1 MQKIDRTQLANVEAA
16 GGCCKSCCS
25 KPAAPQA
32 PAQPP
37 VVPR

>member
-1 MQKIDRTQLANVEAA
+1 MQKIDRTQLANVQAA
-16 GGCCKSCCS
+16 GGCCKSCCT
-25 KPAAPQA
+25 PAA